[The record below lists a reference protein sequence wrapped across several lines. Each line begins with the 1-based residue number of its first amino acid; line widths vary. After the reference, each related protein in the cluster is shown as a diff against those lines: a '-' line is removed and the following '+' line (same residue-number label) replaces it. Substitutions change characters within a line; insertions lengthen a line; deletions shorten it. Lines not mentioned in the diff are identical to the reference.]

1 MPSETIHG
9 CRIYC
14 GDNRVIL
21 PSLPHSSVHCVVTS
35 PPYFNQRDY
44 GNEKQIGLEKTP
56 DDYVAELVRVFREVR
71 MVMRRDA
78 TLWVNIGD
86 KYANDDKWGGSTS
99 GKHTPELHG
108 HGPDRRKITTGMGS
122 KNLLGVPWRFAFAM
136 QADGWILRSD
146 IIWHRTNAMP
156 QSMHDR
162 PSCNHEYL
170 FLFAREPRY
179 FYDDV
184 AIREPGTDAKGR
196 TKRSVWSIPVAA
208 EKEQHFACFPP
219 KLVEPCILAGTS
231 SHGCCKACGAPYVR
245 QVERDRIPT
254 RPGND
259 SKLTG
264 DNKVDGNRDKE
275 RHVSEVRTLG
285 WEKSCK
291 CPGDERKPAIVLD
304 PFAGSFT
311 SCATAVALN
320 RRAVGIELNPEY
332 VEIGKR
338 KLGKSIMTQG
348 FGLQ

>member
-1 MPSETIHG
+1 MPSETVHG

-56 DDYVAELVRVFREVR
+56 DAYIAELVQVFRHVR
-71 MVMRRDA
+71 LAMRRDA

-86 KYANDDKWGGSTS
+86 KYV
-99 GKHTPELHG
+99 
-108 HGPDRRKITTGMGS
+108 DR
-122 KNLLGVPWRFAFAM
+122 NLLGIPWQFAFAM
-136 QADGWILRSD
+136 QKDGWLLRSD

-162 PSCNHEYL
+162 PSCNHEYM
-170 FLFAREPRY
+170 FLFARETGY

-184 AIREPGTDAKGR
+184 AIREPGTDAKER
-196 TKRSVWSIPVAA
+196 TKRSVWSIPVAS

-231 SHGCCKACGAPYVR
+231 SHGCCKACGSPYVR

-311 SCATAVALN
+311 TCAVAVALN